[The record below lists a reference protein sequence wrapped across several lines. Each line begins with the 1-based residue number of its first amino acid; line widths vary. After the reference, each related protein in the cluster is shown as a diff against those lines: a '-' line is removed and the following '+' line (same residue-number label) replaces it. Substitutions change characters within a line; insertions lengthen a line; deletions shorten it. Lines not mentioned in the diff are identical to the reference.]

1 LSLPGI
7 TLIAI
12 ALLGEEVIATGRVI
26 TVLSGADLLLAD
38 LPEIFAGDAL
48 SGVALSGGVLS
59 GGVLSWGDLTGG
71 ALAGDV
77 FTGADWGFDDFADLI
92 ATDDLA
98 EGLAAG
104 LAGALCADALDFEGL
119 FTDILATEPLA
130 PFAQNR
136 PLQTTSAN
144 RARRGPLAPSA
155 EHSKYSGGQKLCQ
168 FWQVI
173 VR

>member
-1 LSLPGI
+1 M

-12 ALLGEEVIATGRVI
+12 AMLGEAVIATGRVI
-26 TVLSGADLLLAD
+26 TVLAGTAFAMMD
-38 LPEIFAGDAL
+38 LPETFAGGA
-48 SGVALSGGVLS
+48 
-59 GGVLSWGDLTGG
+59 LTGG
-71 ALAGDV
+71 ALAGGAVTGAALTGGTLPSGTLMGDV
-77 FTGADWGFDDFADLI
+77 FSGAEWGFDNLADLI
-92 ATDDLA
+92 ATEDLA
-98 EGLAAG
+98 EDLAAG

-119 FTDILATEPLA
+119 FTDVLATEPLA

-136 PLQTTSAN
+136 PLQTNSQTLPD
-144 RARRGPLAPSA
+144 RGPLAPSA